1 MSSISLVS
9 GPAAA
14 PVSRNRLL
22 LTSGLGWMFDALD
35 VGLLAF
41 VLAALQAAWW
51 LSRAE
56 MGWLGAVNS
65 IGMAVGAVAFGLMA
79 DRVGRKRVF
88 IATLLLFAAASG
100 LSALCVSLAALMALR
115 FFIGMGLGGELPV
128 AATYVAERV
137 PAHERG
143 RVVVLLE
150 SFWAAG
156 WLLAALI
163 AYFVM
168 PLFAA
173 DMGWRVAL
181 LLGALPAFYAL
192 YLRRKL
198 PADAPAGAAQR
209 LPWLRRLAALWS
221 APHRR
226 ATLMLW
232 VLWFTVVLSY
242 YGMFLWLP
250 SVMVSK
256 GFELIQ
262 SFEYVLLMTL
272 AQLPGYFS
280 AAWLIERMGRKF
292 VLVGYLMG
300 TAGSAWAFGNAGY
313 DATLLFSGAM
323 LSFFNLGAWGA
334 LYAYTPE
341 NYPAAIRASGAG
353 AAAAVGRMGGV
364 LGPLA
369 IPVLGGWGWSTSAI
383 FTFFALTIATGA
395 LAVAFLG
402 RETQGLTLDA
412 PEGQQP

>member
-41 VLAALQAAWW
+41 VLAALQAAWG

-313 DATLLFSGAM
+313 DATLLFFRRDAVFLQPGRVGRFVCLHARELSRRHSRQRRRRSG
-323 LSFFNLGAWGA
+323 GRWPHG
-334 LYAYTPE
+334 
-341 NYPAAIRASGAG
+341 RRAG
-353 AAAAVGRMGGV
+353 AAGHSRAGRLGLEHKRHLHV
-364 LGPLA
+364 LRPHHCHRRAGR
-369 IPVLGGWGWSTSAI
+369 GFS
-383 FTFFALTIATGA
+383 GA
-395 LAVAFLG
+395 
-402 RETQGLTLDA
+402 
-412 PEGQQP
+412 